1 MARALTANGE
11 DAEATCATTG
21 WLSFLF
27 GIFAPGGGRADL
39 DPVWSRLCQYVITH
53 MHGWMNG
60 CLHVSRMFLSGSCG

>member
-39 DPVWSRLCQYVITH
+39 DPVWS
-53 MHGWMNG
+53 
-60 CLHVSRMFLSGSCG
+60 